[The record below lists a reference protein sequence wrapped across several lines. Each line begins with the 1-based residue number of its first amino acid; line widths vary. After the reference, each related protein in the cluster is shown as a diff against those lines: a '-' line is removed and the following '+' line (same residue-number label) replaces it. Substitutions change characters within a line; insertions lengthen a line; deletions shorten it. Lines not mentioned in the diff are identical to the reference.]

1 MGGRIVS
8 SPVFAAKAA
17 SDSLCSEKNPLP
29 IFTATILK
37 RKLYVVTSL
46 ELVNQIQR
54 NAKTIS
60 FSPFVT
66 MTAEKLSQLPQE
78 KVSLFKKSKEREG
91 CAADTISAV
100 EGALRQVDLD
110 GMMPSMLDTLG
121 DSIDKLPLN
130 EPIELHKWVRH
141 CITIGSTRSIY
152 GPHNPFHDKAVENA
166 FW

>member
-1 MGGRIVS
+1 M
-8 SPVFAAKAA
+8 P
-17 SDSLCSEKNPLP
+17 SDGSCSEKNPLP

-78 KVSLFKKSKEREG
+78 KVSLFKKSEKREG

-100 EGALRQVDLD
+100 EGALRQADLD
-110 GMMPSMLDTLG
+110 EMMPSMLDTLK
-121 DSIDKLPLN
+121 DSIDKLSLG
-130 EPIELHKWVRH
+130 EPTDLHAWVRH

-152 GPHNPFHDKAVENA
+152 GPQNPFHDKAVEDA